1 MYSHQNNTNK
11 IHTMHIL
18 VCIPLLLN
26 LLGKYQVANKVE
38 NTDDRNNPMDTG
50 KKNDI
55 FFI

>member
-1 MYSHQNNTNK
+1 
-11 IHTMHIL
+11 MHIL
-18 VCIPLLLN
+18 VYIPLLLN